1 MAQSRKDRQK
11 QKKRKARR
19 EKIARMQRQSHGEV
33 LFDVPRSGLVSMSAA
48 LIDFMEIDSQEW
60 PDEEL
65 LRKTIL
71 LGMVAWNAAVASGA
85 SREDLIQSTLAT
97 LLPNLRAEA
106 RFHLDA
112 LIKQKESL
120 FPDNKRLMLDYQL
133 TMQPTGP
140 YIQVMSTLDMP

>member
-19 EKIARMQRQSHGEV
+19 EKIARMQRQSPGEER
-33 LFDVPRSGLVSMSAA
+33 FDNPRGGLVSMSAA
-48 LIDFMEIDSQEW
+48 LIDFMEIDSQVW

-85 SREDLIQSTLAT
+85 SREDLIQSTVAT
-97 LLPNLRAEA
+97 LPPNVRAEA
-106 RFHLDA
+106 RVHLDA
-112 LIKQKESL
+112 LIKRKESL
-120 FPDNKRLMLDYQL
+120 FPDNKRLMLDYEL
-133 TMQPTGP
+133 TMTPSGP

>member
-19 EKIARMQRQSHGEV
+19 EKIARMQRQSPGEER
-33 LFDVPRSGLVSMSAA
+33 FDNPRGGLVSMSAV
-48 LIDFMEIDSQEW
+48 LIDFMEINSQEW

-85 SREDLIQSTLAT
+85 SREDLIQSTVAT
-97 LLPNLRAEA
+97 LPPDVRAEA

-112 LIKQKESL
+112 LIKRKESL
-120 FPDNKRLMLDYQL
+120 FPDNKRLMLDYEL
-133 TMQPTGP
+133 TMTPSGP

>member
-19 EKIARMQRQSHGEV
+19 EKIARMQRNSPGGEV
-33 LFDVPRSGLVSMSAA
+33 LVVPHGGLVSMSAV
-48 LIDFMEIDSQEW
+48 LIEFMEIDSQEW

-65 LRKTIL
+65 LRKTIV
-71 LGMVAWNAAVASGA
+71 LGLVAWNAAVASGA
-85 SREDLIQSTLAT
+85 SREDLLRSTIGT
-97 LLPNLRAEA
+97 LPPNVRAEA
-106 RFHLDA
+106 RVHLIT
-112 LIKQKESL
+112 LIKRKEML
-120 FPDNKRLMLDYQL
+120 FPDNKRLMLDYKL